1 MKPILKIAA
10 IALAVL
16 LVILIAIPFLID
28 VNRFRPQIEAQLSSA
43 LGRQV
48 TVGNLSLSL
57 LSGSVKADN
66 IVIADDP
73 AFSKSPFITANSLKV
88 GVELLPLIFSKQLNA
103 TEITLAQPE
112 ITLLKS
118 ASGKWNFS
126 SIGGA
131 SAANQPK
138 SAGTSPA
145 NFSVS
150 KLKVSD
156 GKLIVGHANSSA
168 KPQVYD
174 KLDIAMTD
182 FSFSRSSRSNCR
194 SGCWGAV
201 TRIFREKSAPSVLTM
216 RPRHHLKPRSR

>member
-1 MKPILKIAA
+1 MARKSYLKTGMRANGDGLPARSPGSARHPPNSARKRSLEIARGFKLHLPGSSAPNFHARKQELAPWKPILKIAA

-16 LVILIAIPFLID
+16 LVIVIAIPFLID
-28 VNRFRPQIEAQLSSA
+28 VNRFRPQIEAQLSGA

-48 TVGNLSLSL
+48 TVGNLGLSL

-66 IVIADDP
+66 IAIGDDP
-73 AFSKSPFITANSLKV
+73 AFGKAPFITANSLKV
-88 GVELLPLIFSKQLNA
+88 GVELLPLILSKQLKV

-150 KLKVSD
+150 KLKVS
-156 GKLIVGHANSSA
+156 
-168 KPQVYD
+168 
-174 KLDIAMTD
+174 
-182 FSFSRSSRSNCR
+182 
-194 SGCWGAV
+194 
-201 TRIFREKSAPSVLTM
+201 TM
-216 RPRHHLKPRSR
+216 AS